1 MDTLSPRDRSERMAR
16 VRGRNTG
23 PERTVRSVLF
33 SLGYRFRLHVA
44 GLPGRPDIVLR
55 SRRCVIFVH
64 GCFWHRHACRNGHRM
79 PKSRVAFWRA
89 KLEGNAE
96 RDKRTRAR
104 LRRLGWR
111 VLVVWECQLRD
122 VDKLASR
129 LSAFLDQAQTE

>member
-1 MDTLSPRDRSERMAR
+1 MAR

-33 SLGYRFRLHVA
+33 SLGYRFRLHAV

-64 GCFWHRHACRNGHRM
+64 GCFWHRHFCRNGQRL
-79 PKSRVAFWRA
+79 PKSRVAFWRV
-89 KLEGNAE
+89 KLEGNAA
-96 RDKRTRAR
+96 RDKRTRAIF
-104 LRRLGWR
+104 RREGWR

-122 VDKLASR
+122 VDKLAAR
-129 LSAFLDQAQTE
+129 LRAFLGPAQAE